1 MTEAKRRQGRCHAR
15 ELCCESLLQNT
26 RRKVLPLSSLAVSL
40 STSNATTAVELRPPR
55 AELDATAGIEAW
67 IDTYHAVRR
76 LTRDDTYVFLTDGAV
91 GQREEHNL
99 RHLVA
104 NLGNDAPRERVVP
117 FLTAKHSLD
126 YCLEYAD
133 RAWEHGFTSL
143 VVLGGDTSLGP
154 DRCAARSWQL
164 RQAIRA
170 RKPGLELGGWAN
182 PHKDAAA
189 QVGYLRAPTVTA
201 DFFLTQVVSHHD
213 LATVERFLRE
223 AARQDLNMPG
233 VFGVFYY
240 RSANPRTLDSLA
252 PFLPVPRAEL
262 VREFSSGATPEEVC
276 ARTVRALL
284 KTGVRHV
291 YISNLPIG
299 RAPTVLRKILDQ
311 AGATSSPSH
320 SEESQP

>member
-1 MTEAKRRQGRCHAR
+1 M
-15 ELCCESLLQNT
+15 
-26 RRKVLPLSSLAVSL
+26 
-40 STSNATTAVELRPPR
+40 
-55 AELDATAGIEAW
+55 
-67 IDTYHAVRR
+67 
-76 LTRDDTYVFLTDGAV
+76 FLTDGAV
-91 GQREEHNL
+91 GQREEQNL

-154 DRCAARSWQL
+154 DRCVARSWQL

-170 RKPGLELGGWAN
+170 RQPGLELGGWAN

-223 AARQDLNMPG
+223 AERQDLNMPG

-240 RSANPRTLDSLA
+240 RSANPRTLDSLD
-252 PFLPVPRAEL
+252 PFLPVPRVEL

-291 YISNLPIG
+291 YISNLPVG
-299 RAPTVLRKILDQ
+299 RAPTVLRRCRFSTKRVPHPVHRTLR
-311 AGATSSPSH
+311 SPSH
-320 SEESQP
+320 DSFGCLLLLQVSSPVDTNRLAGDEVRLDECTYHFDHFLIAAPAPERCHARDLLNF